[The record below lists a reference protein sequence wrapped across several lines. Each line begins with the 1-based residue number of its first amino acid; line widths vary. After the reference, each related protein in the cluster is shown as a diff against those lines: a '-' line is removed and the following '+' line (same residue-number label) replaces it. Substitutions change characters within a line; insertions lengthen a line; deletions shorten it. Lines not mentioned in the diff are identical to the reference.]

1 MPIVV
6 EHGIDLN
13 QPPHE
18 VFAFLDDFKRVPT
31 WLKRCEGVAKL
42 GQGPNKA
49 GDKLRYA
56 YYEGGKH
63 RIMDGVIST
72 YEPNR
77 QLSYRYYDKM
87 MQAFIDFHL
96 EPQGTGTRLIHR
108 VELVPNSLLCK
119 LLLPLF
125 KAKLPKQTKEAM
137 ADLKAILSQEKLAE
151 SIPPHK

>member
-6 EHGIDLN
+6 EHDIDLP
-13 QPPHE
+13 QSPQE

-56 YYEGGKH
+56 YFEGGKH
-63 RIMDGVIST
+63 RIMDGVISA
-72 YEPNR
+72 YEPDR
-77 QLSYRYYDKM
+77 HLSYRYYDKM

-96 EPQGTGTRLIHR
+96 EPQGAGTRLTHR

-137 ADLKAILSQEKLAE
+137 ADLKAILSQEISL
-151 SIPPHK
+151 